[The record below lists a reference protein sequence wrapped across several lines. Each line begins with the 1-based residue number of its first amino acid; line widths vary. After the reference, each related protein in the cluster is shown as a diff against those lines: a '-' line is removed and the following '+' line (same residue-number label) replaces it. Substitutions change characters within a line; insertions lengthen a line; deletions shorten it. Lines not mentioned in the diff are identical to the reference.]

1 MTFHAVSSDFM
12 VFIMAA
18 APDIRAGRGVKAD

>member
-12 VFIMAA
+12 VFIMAEARHRPLTSGPDA
-18 APDIRAGRGVKAD
+18 A